1 MRLDYKLQQ
10 EILKALYDRPIEDFP
25 LTVKDFQFPGHSLSE
40 ITEHLKYL
48 KEDGL
53 IRELDI
59 DVGDF
64 GEDEFDEYHPRGFW
78 VGHLTAKGQE
88 LCEDLDF

>member
-10 EILKALYDRPIEDFP
+10 EILKALYDRPIEDFC
-25 LTVKDFQFPGHSLSE
+25 LTEKDLQFPGHSLSE
-40 ITEHLKYL
+40 IAEHLKYL
-48 KEDGL
+48 KEKDL

-59 DVGDF
+59 DIGDF
-64 GEDEFDEYHPRGFW
+64 GDEFDEYHPRGFW